1 LHLFDTLRRL
11 FYDAK
16 TPEKCIETE
25 DFPAPGAQKSFMFS
39 IPHIAIL
46 FVVVL
51 VVFGPEKLPE
61 LARNFGKIM
70 GEFRKAT
77 GDLRNTFEGH
87 MRDLERET
95 ELRAARERAANSP
108 VMTPLPNNSS
118 DASANPQPPVP
129 AAPADATFVPVDG
142 IVSTRAPYSTAAG
155 TAQADN
161 ALEASGAQPD
171 LFDPPARTEN
181 APAGDHDA
189 LPEKVTDGRSGS
201 AH

>member
-1 LHLFDTLRRL
+1 
-11 FYDAK
+11 
-16 TPEKCIETE
+16 
-25 DFPAPGAQKSFMFS
+25 
-39 IPHIAIL
+39 
-46 FVVVL
+46 
-51 VVFGPEKLPE
+51 
-61 LARNFGKIM
+61 
-70 GEFRKAT
+70 
-77 GDLRNTFEGH
+77 
-87 MRDLERET
+87 
-95 ELRAARERAANSP
+95 
-108 VMTPLPNNSS
+108 MTPLPNNSS

-129 AAPADATFVPVDG
+129 AAPADATFVPADG

-161 ALEASGAQPD
+161 ALEASGAQPN